1 MSVLK
6 TAVIGVGH
14 LGQHHARVYSS
25 LPGCRLIGVVDPD
38 AERAAEIAAKH
49 GTETFVTHRD
59 LIGQVDAV
67 SIAAPTSNHHEIALD
82 MLGAGVHVLVEKPIT
97 KTLAEADE
105 LVTAAGERGLKLAV
119 GHIERFNPA
128 VAAAVKHITN
138 PRFIEADRIS
148 PFSFRSVDISVVHDL
163 MIHDIDL
170 ILHFVDSDVAEVQAL
185 GVDIL
190 TTSEDIANARL
201 VFENGCIAYAKAS
214 RVSMKQLRKIR
225 LFQRDAYLSM
235 DFVKKEAVLFRK
247 SPDFDPSKVDIASMA
262 SGGIAELT
270 KLVFSKFLTR
280 EVLPMDEEDQLE
292 AELGDFVDAIQN
304 DRQPAVT
311 GEHGRRAL
319 ATAERIVVAI
329 AAHSWE

>member
-1 MSVLK
+1 MPVLR
-6 TAVIGVGH
+6 TAVVGVGH
-14 LGQHHARVYSS
+14 LGQHHARVYSTNP
-25 LPGCRLIGVVDPD
+25 LCKLIGVVDTD
-38 AERAAEIAAKH
+38 AVRAAEIASKH
-49 GTETFVTHRD
+49 GAEVYKNHRD
-59 LIGQVDAV
+59 LIGRVDAV
-67 SIAAPTSNHHEIALD
+67 SIAAPTSRHHEIALD
-82 MLGAGVHVLVEKPIT
+82 FLEAGVHVLVEKPIT
-97 KTLAEADE
+97 RKLTEADE
-105 LVTAAGERGLKLAV
+105 LVKVAGERGLTLAV

-128 VAAAVKHITN
+128 VAAAVKYITN

-148 PFSFRSVDISVVHDL
+148 PFSFRSVDVSVVHDL

-170 ILHFVDSDVAEVQAL
+170 LMHFVDSDVAEVQAL
-185 GVDIL
+185 GVGVL
-190 TTSEDIANARL
+190 TTTEDIANARL

-247 SPDFDPSKVDIASMA
+247 SPDFDPSTIDMASIASKEP
-262 SGGIAELT
+262 AELT

-280 EVLPMDEEDQLE
+280 EVLPMDEGDQLE
-292 AELGDFVDAIQN
+292 AEIGDFVDAIRN
-304 DRQPAVT
+304 DRPPAVT

-319 ATAERIVVAI
+319 AAAERIVAAI

>member
-1 MSVLK
+1 MRPDCEL
-6 TAVIGVGH
+6 VG
-14 LGQHHARVYSS
+14 L
-25 LPGCRLIGVVDPD
+25 VDPD
-38 AERAAEIAAKH
+38 SENTAPIASEFGTKPFANHIEI
-49 GTETFVTHRD
+49 
-59 LIGQVDAV
+59 IGKVDAV
-67 SIAAPTSNHHEIALD
+67 SIATPTSSHHNIALD
-82 MLGAGVHVLVEKPIT
+82 FIKSGAHVLVEKPIT
-97 KTLAEADE
+97 KTLQEADE
-105 LVTAAGERGLKLAV
+105 LVKAARENNVILAV

-148 PFSFRSVDISVVHDL
+148 PFSFRSCDISVVHDL

-170 ILHFVDSDVAEVQAL
+170 MLHFVDSDVKEVHAL
-185 GVDIL
+185 GVDVL

-225 LFQRDAYLSM
+225 IFQRDAYLSM
-235 DFVKKEAVLFRK
+235 DFVRKEAVLFRK
-247 SPDFDPSKVDIASMA
+247 SPDFDPKKLEAASVA
-262 SGGIAELT
+262 KNGATELT
-270 KLVFSKFLTR
+270 DIVFSKFLTR

-292 AELGDFVDAIQN
+292 AEIGDFIEAIIN

-319 ATAERIVVAI
+319 ATAERIVTAI
-329 AAHSWE
+329 ADHSWDDPK